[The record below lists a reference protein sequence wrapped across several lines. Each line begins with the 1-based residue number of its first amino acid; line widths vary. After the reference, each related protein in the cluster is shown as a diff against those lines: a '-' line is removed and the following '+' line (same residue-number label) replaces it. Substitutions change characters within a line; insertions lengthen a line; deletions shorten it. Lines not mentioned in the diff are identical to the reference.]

1 MLVISLLFGGGD
13 GHRYKLLFATGG
25 QLVPDNEVLVG
36 GARFGSIDEIGLAD
50 DNQAEV
56 TITTDEP
63 LREGTEAVI
72 RATSLSGVAN
82 RYISLTL
89 GPDNAPEL
97 PTDEVAIDIDQT
109 TSPVDLDQLF
119 NTFDDS
125 TRKGLSDTIKG
136 FAGIYAGKGEEA
148 NAAYRY
154 FAPALASTERLL
166 SELDRDQA
174 VFTRFIVDTSKVMT
188 ALAERRDDLSSAVN
202 NSGTALAAIA
212 AENDAFSADLELL
225 PPTLRQANTTFV
237 NLRAAL
243 DDLDPLIATTGR
255 ATRDLEPFLEE
266 LRPVA
271 RRAVPV
277 FDDLALTVSRPGADN
292 DLAELVSS
300 LPPLHRLAAS
310 STRASIRAMDASQE
324 NLAITRAY
332 SPDILNSF
340 ANLGRVTGFY
350 DANGHYVRV
359 QAAAINLFRYDQLT
373 DNLVP
378 ITLAEKFD
386 DFETEIFTRC
396 PGGATQAVPGSNPF
410 LDDGNLAGVCDPSDV
425 PPGP

>member
-1 MLVISLLFGGGD
+1 MLVISLLFGGDD
-13 GHRYKLLFATGG
+13 GHRYKLLFETGG

-36 GARFGSIDEIGLAD
+36 GAHFGSIDEIELTD
-50 DNQAEV
+50 DNRAAV
-56 TITTDEP
+56 TVTTEEP

-72 RATSLSGVAN
+72 RSTSLSGVAN

-97 PTDEVAIDIDQT
+97 PTDEVAIDIDET
-109 TSPVDLDQLF
+109 TAPVDLDQLF

-166 SELDRDQA
+166 RELDRDQA

-266 LRPVA
+266 LRPVL

-300 LPPLHRLAAS
+300 LPPLHRLSAS
-310 STRASIRAMDASQE
+310 STRA
-324 NLAITRAY
+324 
-332 SPDILNSF
+332 
-340 ANLGRVTGFY
+340 
-350 DANGHYVRV
+350 
-359 QAAAINLFRYDQLT
+359 
-373 DNLVP
+373 
-378 ITLAEKFD
+378 
-386 DFETEIFTRC
+386 
-396 PGGATQAVPGSNPF
+396 
-410 LDDGNLAGVCDPSDV
+410 
-425 PPGP
+425 